1 MNYLIIGLE
10 GDNGSGKNLLL
21 AWLSQDIVDKP
32 IWSNFTLFKHP
43 NYEPLFLDNIIHM
56 ENNYDTFPNGLV
68 MYIDEAYGFF
78 ESRLSNRSTN
88 LYLSYKTNYQWRKR
102 LLDVYLAF
110 QDISSIDKRFRMR
123 FDIIISCEYRIPFS
137 KEPFT
142 YTYYRINKKK
152 DKRNR
157 KKLYTNIYP
166 YEYMKQFFDLFD
178 TNEIVEPPSIE
189 LMEYNMIKDNP
200 VLLKRTLNRYYD
212 ILLPQTIEIFNGDMT
227 HQQLE
232 LLLLSNLI
240 LVKYEKKLYAM
251 LKNKIRL

>member
-1 MNYLIIGLE
+1 MIIGLD
-10 GDNGSGKNLLL
+10 GDNGTGKTLLL
-21 AWLSQDIVDKP
+21 TKISEKIINKP

-43 NYEPLFLDNIIHM
+43 NYEPLYLDNIIHM
-56 ENNYDTFPNGLV
+56 ENHYNKFNNGLV

-102 LLDVYLAF
+102 LLDVYLTF

-123 FDIIISCEYRIPFS
+123 FDIIIDCGFREPFS
-137 KEPFT
+137 EQPFT
-142 YTYYRINKKK
+142 YTYYRVKGKK
-152 DKRNR
+152 DKRKR
-157 KKLYTNIYP
+157 RKLYTNIYP
-166 YEYMKQFFDLFD
+166 YNLMKQYFSLFD
-178 TNEIVEPPSIE
+178 TNEIVEPPNIA

-212 ILLPQTIEIFNGDMT
+212 ILLPQVDKMFNGDLT
-227 HQQLE
+227 HDKLE
-232 LLLLSNLI
+232 LLLVSNLM
-240 LVKYEKKLYAM
+240 LDKYQKKLYTM